1 MSRASDGNTVKSLT
15 AMSAGS
21 SRILRFVRNNLHNFG
36 LPIALLI
43 LIAIFATKSELFLTA
58 RNLRNVGLQAAA
70 LAAVSFG
77 QTVVIL
83 TGGLDL
89 SVGATVALVSVVTAM
104 GIVAFDMPTGIALG
118 LLSGLAIGLAN
129 GILVTRFRI
138 FPFIATLA
146 MMSVVGGLALK
157 LSDGTP
163 IAGLPADFSLI
174 ASTRILGVPLPVGI
188 ALLLLMAVFL
198 FLQYTRI
205 GRNIYAVGGNP
216 QAAHLAGINTQ
227 ALITLAYVISAFC
240 AAVGAVI
247 LSARV
252 GSGQPTLGAS
262 LPLESVAAVVLG
274 GVSLFGGRGS
284 VLNVALGVAFVS
296 LLSNGLNLLNVSSYT
311 QMIVIG
317 AALMVAVA
325 LDQRFATRG

>member
-1 MSRASDGNTVKSLT
+1 MSHATDGNVAGKVK
-15 AMSAGS
+15 AMPLGWVRVGSA
-21 SRILRFVRNNLHNFG
+21 IRNNLHNFG
-36 LPIALLI
+36 LLIALLI
-43 LIAIFATKSELFLTA
+43 LIAIFATKTDLFLTA

-77 QTVVIL
+77 QTVVIV

-104 GIVAFDMPTGIALG
+104 GIVSFDIPTGIAFG
-118 LLSGLAIGLAN
+118 LMSGLVIGLAN

-157 LSDGTP
+157 ISDGTP
-163 IAGLPADFSLI
+163 IAGLPDEFSLI
-174 ASTRILGVPLPVGI
+174 ASTRILSVPLPVGI
-188 ALLLLMAVFL
+188 SLLLLLTVLL
-198 FLQYTRI
+198 FLQYTRV

-216 QAAHLAGINTQ
+216 QAAHLAGINTRR
-227 ALITLAYVISAFC
+227 LITLAYVISALC
-240 AAVGAVI
+240 AAVGAII

-252 GSGQPTLGAS
+252 GSGQPTLGGS

-296 LLSNGLNLLNVSSYT
+296 LLSNGLNLLNISSYT

-317 AALMVAVA
+317 SALMVAVA
-325 LDQRFATRG
+325 LDQRFANRR